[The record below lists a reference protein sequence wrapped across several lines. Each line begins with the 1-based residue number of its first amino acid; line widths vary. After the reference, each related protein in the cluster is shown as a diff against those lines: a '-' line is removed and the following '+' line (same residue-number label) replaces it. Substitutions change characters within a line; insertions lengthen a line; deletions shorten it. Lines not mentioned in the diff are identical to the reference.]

1 MAPDKQTMSSQNA
14 EYTTKRNDH
23 ANWRQPS
30 RRRGTYFGTYA
41 APKQPFS
48 STEPLSSQ
56 PDTTTNTDTSRDGP
70 PSNQQLA
77 RSGNN
82 QQQPRPANTHARTR
96 QFLKRVSRKKIN
108 GRFSSE
114 EIALFRRKN
123 AELEEQLDTLRKNF
137 DDLSREHYITAGENQ
152 ICQGKIEELTKSM
165 KSLEEENKRV
175 NGLLIL
181 ERARTRN
188 AIEKT
193 EAVEK
198 KFQTE
203 FEAYKSATGETIKS
217 LEASL
222 DDVQTQLQTAQRQL
236 RDMFALKEENQR
248 RKEEC
253 ARMKQSLKR
262 VCL

>member
-1 MAPDKQTMSSQNA
+1 
-14 EYTTKRNDH
+14 
-23 ANWRQPS
+23 
-30 RRRGTYFGTYA
+30 
-41 APKQPFS
+41 
-48 STEPLSSQ
+48 
-56 PDTTTNTDTSRDGP
+56 
-70 PSNQQLA
+70 
-77 RSGNN
+77 
-82 QQQPRPANTHARTR
+82 
-96 QFLKRVSRKKIN
+96 
-108 GRFSSE
+108 
-114 EIALFRRKN
+114 
-123 AELEEQLDTLRKNF
+123 
-137 DDLSREHYITAGENQ
+137 
-152 ICQGKIEELTKSM
+152 M
-165 KSLEEENKRV
+165 KSLRLDSCSCAGGARNCTLIDPSYSRTSHHPKSHVTSVTNMATNKRV